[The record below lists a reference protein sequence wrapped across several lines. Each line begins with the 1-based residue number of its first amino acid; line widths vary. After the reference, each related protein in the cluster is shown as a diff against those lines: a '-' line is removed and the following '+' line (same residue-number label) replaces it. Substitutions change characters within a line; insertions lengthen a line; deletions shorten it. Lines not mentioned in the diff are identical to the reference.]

1 MAFFHPM
8 GIARF
13 VKASPADEE
22 REQTWGERELAAIRE
37 QFMAESAKPEIVWD
51 MAAIDGLLDR
61 RNALR
66 PVGPERPPGTYVG
79 RVR

>member
-1 MAFFHPM
+1 MAFFSPM

-13 VKASPADEE
+13 VKATPAAEE
-22 REQTWGERELAAIRE
+22 REQTWAERELDVIRD
-37 QFMAESAKPEIVWD
+37 QFMAESAVPEIVRD
-51 MAAIDGLLDR
+51 ADAIDDLLDR

-66 PVGPERPPGTYVG
+66 PTGPERPPGTYVG